1 MGFYRIC
8 IVASK
13 IKQQNIKVAKN
24 DNIKELITLYEYSS
38 NISNKS
44 SINSENVKD
53 SSLTNN
59 VWFGFLIY

>member
-1 MGFYRIC
+1 M
-8 IVASK
+8 
-13 IKQQNIKVAKN
+13 IKVAKN
-24 DNIKELITLYEYSS
+24 DIKKELMTLYEYSS

-59 VWFGFLIY
+59 V